1 MAWISAWMTGPDTA
15 PHELLAGIL
24 SGSGR
29 LARYVGL
36 IVGII
41 DSVYRLKLPLLQTA
55 TSAALIDYGMVLMS
69 LCSCGFWF
77 LRFLEKLNADYNKVA
92 Y

>member
-1 MAWISAWMTGPDTA
+1 
-15 PHELLAGIL
+15 
-24 SGSGR
+24 
-29 LARYVGL
+29 
-36 IVGII
+36 VGII

-55 TSAALIDYGMVLMS
+55 TSAALINYGMVLMS